1 MENQNF
7 LNQSELA
14 RRWKISPRTL
24 ERWRWEGFGPRHMKI
39 GGRILYRLVD
49 IHTYENENL
58 RDSTAKDDG
67 VPLSNVEATQTAEA

>member
-1 MENQNF
+1 MNDTHLTQQQ
-7 LNQSELA
+7 LGQ
-14 RRWKISPRTL
+14 RWSLSPRML

-49 IHTYENENL
+49 IHTYENEHL

-67 VPLSNVEATQTAEA
+67 APLSKVEATQTAEA